1 MKKAIYALVMS
12 MLVIMTGCMQDEDV
26 KPDGNGRTGPQWSI

>member
-26 KPDGNGRTGPQWSI
+26 KPDGNGRTGTQWSI

>member
-12 MLVIMTGCMQDEDV
+12 MLVIMTGCTQDEDV
-26 KPDGNGRTGPQWSI
+26 KPDGNGRTGTQWSI